1 MDMTISS
8 CHQWINDIDPSHM
21 PVVVTLPLKFQ
32 AALHQLVVEMEERLS
47 PAQRDLEI
55 KREEVHVSRLLRP
68 NEFSFES
75 ESRFVDPS
83 QHQLLKAIID
93 EELSE
98 AELCDEIVSSFMTPF
113 EVAFGEDSPDTPSE
127 DAAVESSLERPRR
140 PMLPLEIHDVW
151 PRVFSYLTAETLRL
165 RRRLSEL
172 IVERERIVR
181 PCRVDR
187 LVQEVWRARLGSVVF
202 GRDFLVTCLKGWPD
216 LTLFIIKWLQ
226 FSAARGMQNVPAMFF
241 QNVAE
246 SLGMQGVLPPVVTE
260 HPLDTEV
267 LADLGYMV
275 V

>member
-1 MDMTISS
+1 
-8 CHQWINDIDPSHM
+8 M
-21 PVVVTLPLKFQ
+21 PVVVTLPLKYQ

-55 KREEVHVSRLLRP
+55 KREEVHVGRLLRP
-68 NEFSFES
+68 NAFDFES

-83 QHQLLKAIID
+83 QHQLLKAIVD

-98 AELCDEIVSSFMTPF
+98 AALCDEIVSNFMTPF
-113 EVAFGEDSPDTPSE
+113 ELAFGEDSPDTPSE
-127 DAAVESSLERPRR
+127 DAASEVASVESSLEKPRR

-165 RRRLSEL
+165 RRRLLEL
-172 IVERERIVR
+172 DIERKCIVR
-181 PCRVDR
+181 PGRVNR

-226 FSAARGMQNVPAMFF
+226 FSAERRLQNVPAMFF
-241 QNVAE
+241 QTVAE
-246 SLGMQGVLPPVVTE
+246 SLGLQGVLPPVVTE